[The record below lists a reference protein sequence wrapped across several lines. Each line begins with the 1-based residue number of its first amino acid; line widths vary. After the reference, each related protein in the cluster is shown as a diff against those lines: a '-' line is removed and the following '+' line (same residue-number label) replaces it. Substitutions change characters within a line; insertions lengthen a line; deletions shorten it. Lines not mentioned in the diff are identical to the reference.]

1 MLSSARDSSV
11 PTLKWLELRGYRS
24 FGIAQRLD
32 FTEPLALVW
41 GGNSQGKTSVA
52 EAVEFLLTGG
62 TVRRELLGGDKGE
75 YDNSLRNAYHPEG
88 EEVSVTAC
96 IVDADGDDRVVK
108 RVLDGDYARKQQCQT
123 TLTIDGAVHSDVAP
137 LGIPLAE
144 PPLKAPV
151 LFQHSVRYALSSRPS
166 DRLAYFKALFEIGDL
181 DALSGALS
189 NVVTALQR
197 AETPVDRDLT
207 AAVADPLFAEE
218 LKPLQSAK
226 PRADVTR
233 SAVSAA
239 LANALSHLGGD
250 VNTGQSL
257 EERVVLLERMLDNR
271 SQRAFDFAAWRPGPA
286 PSTIASTD
294 LPATAAYETARRDA
308 DAEVERLR
316 MLFDAVLSVPALRD
330 IDEPVDCPVCESPR
344 ALSPERLAVLRQRVR
359 DVSDFAR
366 SQRAASDELQRLGSQ
381 LEALSAAADA
391 VVPRALDYSEQ
402 QQRAAQA
409 VVTSVLDD
417 GAASLS
423 PAYLAVTALAERR
436 DELSKATNDAI
447 QAVRAAVNAVR
458 DGATLDAVG
467 LAAIVGEADARVA
480 STVAARQT
488 MVEAASTVLVPLRTA
503 LDQQVGTSSANAV
516 LRLGKDVDGLLT
528 ALRDRYATNVVRAEY
543 TVALKDIE
551 KAKLAVFNAK
561 FEAMS
566 AEIARWWNLLRPNEP
581 VAFHRAA
588 PRGTG
593 RRLVALE
600 AKLRAD
606 GHEVVRDALGVL
618 SDSQLN
624 ALGVAAFLARTV
636 LQETP
641 LVVLDDPLQSGD
653 DEHRDTFIDLVV
665 PELLDAGLQVVV
677 TTYDSQLKRLLT
689 NAQTLD
695 GFTVSLDDPADGTVV
710 VKGTDTAEAL
720 LKEAKSFLK
729 DTPSLRETGAGKL
742 RTASERVAKEILVVK
757 RTAQGERASLADY
770 AKQSLEKLV
779 PQLLEHLDDERERG
793 HWKNVSPR
801 LSPGAHDDEPP
812 PRNTLQ
818 LVYQQLLES
827 HRRHAR
833 DAA

>member
-1 MLSSARDSSV
+1 V

-32 FTEPLALVW
+32 FTESLALVW
-41 GGNSQGKTSVA
+41 GGNSQGKTSVS

-75 YDNSLRNAYHPEG
+75 YDDSLRNAYHPEG

-96 IVDADGDDRVVK
+96 IVDASGNDRIVK
-108 RVLDGDYARKQQCQT
+108 RVLDCDYSRKQECQT
-123 TLTIDGAVHSDVAP
+123 TLTIDGVVHPDVSP

-166 DRLAYFKALFEIGDL
+166 DRLAYFKALLEIGDL
-181 DALSGALS
+181 DVLTSAVSS
-189 NVVTALQR
+189 VVAGLQR
-197 AETPVDRDLT
+197 ADTQVERDLAT
-207 AAVADPLFAEE
+207 AVADPLFAAG
-218 LKPLQSAK
+218 LMPLQSDK
-226 PRADVTR
+226 PSGDRIR
-233 SAVSAA
+233 SAVHAA
-239 LANALSHLGGD
+239 MEGALGHLGEK
-250 VNTGQSL
+250 VQTGQSFEEGVVAL
-257 EERVVLLERMLDNR
+257 ERVLDDR
-271 SQRAFDFAAWRPGPA
+271 SQRAFDFAAWRPGPT
-286 PSTIASTD
+286 PSSISPTE
-294 LPATAAYETARRDA
+294 LPATAAYEAARREA

-316 MLFDAVLSVPALRD
+316 VLFDAVLSVPAIRD

-344 ALSPERLAVLRQRVR
+344 ALTPERLAVLRQRVR

-366 SQRAASDELQRLGSQ
+366 SQRAAIDELQRLHTR
-381 LEALSAAADA
+381 LEVLAAAADA
-391 VVPRALDYSEQ
+391 VVPRAHDYSEQ
-402 QQRAAQA
+402 QHREAQTA
-409 VVTSVLDD
+409 VTSVLGDD
-417 GAASLS
+417 AASLS
-423 PAYLAVTALAERR
+423 PTRAAVGALAERR
-436 DELSKATNDAI
+436 DELRRTAADAV
-447 QAVRAAVNAVR
+447 QAVQAAINAVR
-458 DGATLDAVG
+458 EGAMVDAAG
-467 LAAIVGEADARVA
+467 LAAAVAEAEARVA
-480 STVAARQT
+480 PTVAAREVQ
-488 MVEAASTVLVPLRTA
+488 VEAASAVLVPLRTA

-516 LRLGKDVDGLLT
+516 LRLGKDIDGLLM
-528 ALRDRYATNVVRAEY
+528 ALRERYATTIARAEY
-543 TVALKDIE
+543 TAALKDIE

-566 AEIARWWNLLRPNEP
+566 DEISRWWDVLRPNEP

-624 ALGVAAFLARTV
+624 ALGLAAFLARAV

-665 PELLDAGLQVVV
+665 PELLDAGLQVVI

-695 GFTVSLDDPADGTVV
+695 GFTVSLDDPTDGTVV

-742 RTASERVAKEILVVK
+742 RTAGERVAKEILVVK

-779 PQLLEHLDDERERG
+779 PQLLEHLPDDREQGKWR
-793 HWKNVSPR
+793 NVSPR

-812 PRNTLQ
+812 AKNTLQ

-827 HRRHAR
+827 HRKHVRN
-833 DAA
+833 AA

>member
-1 MLSSARDSSV
+1 M

-32 FTEPLALVW
+32 FSEPLALVW

-75 YDNSLRNAYHPEG
+75 YDDSLRNAYQPEG
-88 EEVSVTAC
+88 EEVSVAAC
-96 IVDADGDDRVVK
+96 IVDARGNDRIVK
-108 RVLDGDYARKQQCQT
+108 RVLVCDYARKRECQT
-123 TLTIDGAVHSDVAP
+123 TLTIDGSVHPDVVP

-166 DRLAYFKALFEIGDL
+166 DRLAYFKALLEMGDL
-181 DALSGALS
+181 DALTGAVS
-189 NVVTALQR
+189 SVVAGLQR
-197 AETPVDRDLT
+197 AQTQVEADLMT
-207 AAVADPLFAEE
+207 AVSDPLFAEV
-218 LKPLQSAK
+218 LTPLRSGE
-226 PRADVTR
+226 PRADRTT
-233 SAVSAA
+233 SALNAA
-239 LANALSHLGGD
+239 TANALGHLGEK
-250 VNTGQSL
+250 VHTGQSL
-257 EERVVLLERMLDNR
+257 EQRVVLLERVLDDR

-286 PSTIASTD
+286 PASIASTEV
-294 LPATAAYETARRDA
+294 PATSAYEIARREA

-316 MLFDAVLSVPALRD
+316 VLFDAVLSVPALQD

-344 ALSPERLAVLRQRVR
+344 ALTPERLAVLRQRVR

-366 SQRAASDELQRLGSQ
+366 SQRAASDELQRLQSR
-381 LEALSAAADA
+381 LESLSAAADG

-402 QQRAAQA
+402 QQREAQT
-409 VVTSVLDD
+409 VVRSVLGDA
-417 GAASLS
+417 AASLS
-423 PAYLAVTALAERR
+423 PARVAVGELAECR
-436 DELSKATNDAI
+436 DVLREATTDAI
-447 QAVRAAVNAVR
+447 QEVKAAVNAVR
-458 DGATLDAVG
+458 DGATVDALG
-467 LAAIVGEADARVA
+467 LARAVCEAEARVA
-480 STVAARQT
+480 PTVAARQT

-503 LDQQVGTSSANAV
+503 LDHQVGTSSANAV

-528 ALRDRYATNVVRAEY
+528 ALRERYAFSVVRAEY
-543 TVALKDIE
+543 TAALKDIE

-624 ALGVAAFLARTV
+624 ALGVAAFLARAI
-636 LQETP
+636 LQKTP

-742 RTASERVAKEILVVK
+742 RTAAERVAKEVLVAK
-757 RTAQGERASLADY
+757 RMAQGERASLADY

-812 PRNTLQ
+812 ARNTLH
-818 LVYQQLLES
+818 LVYQQLIES
-827 HRRHAR
+827 HRKHVSK
-833 DAA
+833 AA